1 MSQQNTGNA
10 IVNSKPKKTAVE
22 IFMGGA
28 KRFLHRC

>member
-22 IFMGGA
+22 IFMGGQ
-28 KRFLHRC
+28 KKVFT

>member
-22 IFMGGA
+22 IFMG
-28 KRFLHRC
+28 LSLIHI

>member
-22 IFMGGA
+22 IFMGA

>member
-22 IFMGGA
+22 IFMGG
-28 KRFLHRC
+28 KKVFT